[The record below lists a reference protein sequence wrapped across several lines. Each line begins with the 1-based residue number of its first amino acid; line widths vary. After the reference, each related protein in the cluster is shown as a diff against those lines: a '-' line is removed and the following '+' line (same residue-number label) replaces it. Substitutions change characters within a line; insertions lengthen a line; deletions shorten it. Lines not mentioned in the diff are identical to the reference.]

1 MELTHAIVLAILQ
14 GLTEFLPISS
24 SGHLILVPALLGW
37 EDQGLAFDIAVHFG
51 SLIAVVSYFRADI
64 FAMAKAV
71 TQPSDPNAQLAW
83 KIVIATIPL
92 GLAGLIFADFVEAN
106 LRSPMIIATTTAVFG
121 IALWVADRAGRRSGT
136 EYTMGW
142 RIAIGI
148 GLAQVLALI
157 PGTSRSGITMTAA
170 LALGLNREAAGRF
183 SFLLSI
189 PAILMA
195 SGWQSLNLIGADLV
209 IDWGQ
214 LLVASTVS
222 AVVAFVTIALF
233 LKLISRMGMAWFAVY
248 RILLAAVI
256 VYVLA

>member
-64 FAMAKAV
+64 LAMIKAV
-71 TQPSDPNAQLAW
+71 ARPSDPNAQLAW

-106 LRSPMIIATTTAVFG
+106 LRSPMVIATTTAVFG
-121 IALWVADRAGRRSGT
+121 IVLWVADRVGRRSGT

-142 RIAIGI
+142 PIAIGI

-209 IDWGQ
+209 IDWGR
-214 LLVASTVS
+214 LLVATTVS

-233 LKLISRMGMAWFAVY
+233 LKLISRMGMAWFAAY
-248 RILLAAVI
+248 RILLTAVI